1 MGWRPERLAAL
12 GLTVA
17 LAAAACGR
25 EPAPPARGPLAGV
38 ALVVSMS
45 LAEEEQAGMRAL
57 LRDFERD
64 SGARVTLVAVAASDL
79 PEKLTVEV
87 RAGRPSIHLFAQ
99 DNESL
104 RVLVDRGLV
113 QDLSEVPLP
122 AAVLPSMV
130 PPRFDGRRYFL
141 PFRPNVQVTYANTA
155 RLRQAG
161 APLPRTADELAAV
174 ARQLKAAGGGIP
186 RVTLSL
192 AEGAGTAITV
202 AEWIVAF
209 GGDPLVLNDAGSV
222 AALEFLQGLWRE
234 GLLGRESLV
243 AKFDTQVD
251 FLFGETAWLAQNWP
265 FTSLVFAEQ
274 DVLDRFQVY
283 AGWRGPVR
291 AAHVIGGDVLGVPAG
306 VTGRQRETALA
317 LAGFLMSREAQQ
329 VLVERNAW
337 PSIRSDAYGTVPPAL
352 RETFEAIREA
362 LADGIFRP
370 PEPYWPEASEAMNE
384 AVRRILERGE
394 QAKPVLDALHLRIA
408 TAARRKDATYP
419 PPPSRLTR

>member
-1 MGWRPERLAAL
+1 
-12 GLTVA
+12 
-17 LAAAACGR
+17 
-25 EPAPPARGPLAGV
+25 
-38 ALVVSMS
+38 
-45 LAEEEQAGMRAL
+45 MRAL
-57 LRDFERD
+57 LKAFERD

-87 RAGRPSIHLFAQ
+87 RAGRPSLDLFAQ
-99 DNESL
+99 DNQSL

-113 QDLSEVPLP
+113 QDVSDMPLP
-122 AAVLPSMV
+122 AAVPASMI

-155 RLRQAG
+155 RFRQAG

-174 ARQLKAAGGGIP
+174 ARQLKAAGDGLP

-192 AEGAGTAITV
+192 AEGAGTAVTI

-234 GLLGRESLV
+234 GLLSRESLV

-251 FLFGETAWLAQNWP
+251 FLFGETAWLTQNWP

-274 DVLDRFQVY
+274 DVLDRFKVY

-306 VTGRQRETALA
+306 VSGRQREAALA

-362 LADGIFRP
+362 LADGFFRP
-370 PEPYWPEASEAMNE
+370 PVPYWPEVTEAMNE

-394 QAKPVLDALHLRIA
+394 RAKPVLDALHLGIA
-408 TAARRKDATYP
+408 AAARRKDAPYP
-419 PPPSRLTR
+419 PPPG

>member
-1 MGWRPERLAAL
+1 MGWRPERRAGL
-12 GLTVA
+12 GLAVA
-17 LAAAACGR
+17 LAAAAGCGW
-25 EPAPPARGPLAGV
+25 EPAPPATGPLAGV

-45 LAEEEQAGMRAL
+45 LAEEEQAAVRAL
-57 LRDFERD
+57 LRGFERD
-64 SGARVTLVAVAASDL
+64 SGARVALVAVAASDL

-99 DNESL
+99 DNQSL
-104 RVLVDRGLV
+104 RVLVDRNLV
-113 QDLSEVPLP
+113 QDLSDVPLP
-122 AAVLPSMV
+122 ASVLPSMV

-155 RLRQAG
+155 RFRQAG

-174 ARQLKAAGGGIP
+174 ARQLKAAGDGLP

-192 AEGAGTAITV
+192 AEGAGTAVTV

-222 AALEFLQGLWRE
+222 AALEFLQGLWRD
-234 GLLGRESLV
+234 GLLSRESLV

-274 DVLDRFQVY
+274 DVLDRFKVY
-283 AGWRGPVR
+283 VGWRGPVR
-291 AAHVIGGDVLGVPAG
+291 AAHVIGGDVLGLPAG
-306 VTGRQRETALA
+306 VTGRQREAALA
-317 LAGFLMSREAQQ
+317 LSGFLMSREAQQ

-352 RETFEAIREA
+352 RETFEAIQEA
-362 LADGIFRP
+362 LADGFFRP
-370 PEPYWPEASEAMNE
+370 PVPYWPEVTEAMNE

-394 QAKPVLDALHLRIA
+394 AAKPVLDALHLRIA
-408 TAARRKDATYP
+408 AAARRKDAPYP
-419 PPPSRLTR
+419 PPPG